1 MPGNKF
7 LATTDVAA
15 WLGELSKTMRVFA
28 PRAEG
33 QAVVYREFD
42 AAKDLELRRKPT
54 ESAKHVLFPR
64 SEELLSFN
72 YQRPPFGAPEIK
84 KEGEGQADQP
94 VVSQVNVKT
103 PADPAPTLIFGM
115 LGCDAGSVTTFDPIF
130 GGNAFKDVYYLKKR
144 QATVLIVR
152 ACAEVLSTCF
162 CNWVGG
168 DPANDKNADVLA
180 TELADGW
187 LLRPLTDR
195 GEKVLASPLLKDA
208 PATADGEAAAIHD
221 KARKALGEAPNLE
234 GIDAALFTLF
244 SDNDFWRR
252 ESAGCLACGACTYL
266 CPTCHCFSITDETS
280 ARSGVRLR
288 SWDTC
293 MAALYTLEASG
304 HNPRSLKA
312 ARLRNRVGHKFAY
325 FIRNN
330 DGQISCCGCGRC
342 IKSCPSSVDIR
353 QIVKDAL
360 VAAASV
366 APAPA
371 PVTPAPAAPAA
382 PPPPQPA
389 APAAAPTKGKGR
401 KEKANG

>member
-7 LATTDVAA
+7 LANADVAA

-42 AAKDLELRRKPT
+42 AVKGIELRRKPT
-54 ESAKHVLFPR
+54 ESAKHALFPR
-64 SEELLSFN
+64 SEELLSFS
-72 YQRPPFGAPEIK
+72 YQRPPFGAPETA
-84 KEGEGQADQP
+84 KEGEAQP
-94 VVSQVNVKT
+94 AQPEVSQVLVKM
-103 PADPAPTLIFGM
+103 PADPAPTVVFGM
-115 LGCDAGSVTTFDPIF
+115 LGCDAGGVTTFDPVYD
-130 GGNAFKDVYYLKKR
+130 GNKFKDVYYLKKR
-144 QATVLIVR
+144 QATVFIVR

-168 DPANDKNADVLA
+168 DPANTKNADVLA

-187 LLRPLTDR
+187 LLQALNDR
-195 GEKVLASPLLKDA
+195 GDKVLATPLLKDA
-208 PATADGEAAAIHD
+208 PAAAEGQATAIHD
-221 KARKALGEAPNLE
+221 QARKALGEAPKLE
-234 GIDAALFTLF
+234 GIDAALFNLF
-244 SDNDFWRR
+244 SDNGFWQR
-252 ESAGCLACGACTYL
+252 ESAACLACGTCTYL

-280 ARSGVRLR
+280 ARNGVRLR

-304 HNPRSLKA
+304 HNPRTLKA

-325 FIRNN
+325 FLRNN

-360 VAAASV
+360 VQAASL
-366 APAPA
+366 
-371 PVTPAPAAPAA
+371 A
-382 PPPPQPA
+382 PPPPPPPPSPRSA
-389 APAAAPTKGKGR
+389 APSAPAATASTKGKR